1 MKETNTVSPP
11 HTDDETAP
19 VPSAPHETIAPGP
32 QRLERRLIIVGGIVI
47 LSYIG
52 GLIGLALLP
61 LLASE
66 QPLLLMLI
74 YPVSGALFLIAPKF
88 DPVTFVA
95 IATVRR
101 VVVHILFYL
110 LGRWYGDRALSWV
123 GQRGGSDASGMAAL
137 VVRFFARFGWAIV
150 TIFPG
155 PFPSI
160 LAGSSRMRWP
170 LFLALD
176 LLGTIVS
183 VAIVRVAATA
193 ASGPLATVL
202 RFIDQNS
209 RWLTIITVV
218 ATVAWVLFQQ
228 ARQGKQVEEEEAKQ
242 PLDG

>member
-1 MKETNTVSPP
+1 VSPP
-11 HTDDETAP
+11 HTDDETPP
-19 VPSAPHETIAPGP
+19 VTITPRDGTVPGP
-32 QRLERRLIIVGGIVI
+32 QRIERRLIIVGGIVI

-66 QPLLLMLI
+66 QPLLLLLI

-88 DPVTFVA
+88 DPVAFVT

-101 VVVHILFYL
+101 VVVHVLFYL
-110 LGRWYGDRALSWV
+110 LGRWYGDRALAWV
-123 GQRGGSDASGMAAL
+123 VQRSGSDASGMASL
-137 VVRFFARFGWAIV
+137 VERFFGRFGWAIV

-155 PFPSI
+155 PLPSV
-160 LAGSSRMRWP
+160 LAGSTRLRWP

-183 VAIVRVAATA
+183 VAIVRAAATA

-218 ATVAWVLFQQ
+218 ATVAWVLMQQ
-228 ARQGKQVEEEEAKQ
+228 MRQGKQVEEEETEPQVEA
-242 PLDG
+242 

>member
-1 MKETNTVSPP
+1 VSPP
-11 HTDDETAP
+11 HTDDETIP
-19 VPSAPHETIAPGP
+19 VAIVPHDSTAPGP
-32 QRLERRLIIVGGIVI
+32 RKVDRRLIVVGGIVI

-66 QPLLLMLI
+66 QPLLLLLL
-74 YPVSGALFLIAPKF
+74 YPVSAALFLIAPKF
-88 DPVTFVA
+88 DPLFFVTLVT
-95 IATVRR
+95 IRR

-110 LGRWYGDRALSWV
+110 LGRWYGDRALAWV
-123 GQRGGSDASGMAAL
+123 VQRGGSDASGMAAL
-137 VVRFFARFGWAIV
+137 VERFFGRFGWAIV

-155 PFPSI
+155 PLPST
-160 LAGSSRMRWP
+160 LAGSTRMRWP

-209 RWLTIITVV
+209 RWLTVITVV
-218 ATVAWVLFQQ
+218 ITVAWISIQQ
-228 ARQGKQVEEEEAKQ
+228 MRQGTRKEDAEGGE
-242 PLDG
+242 

>member
-1 MKETNTVSPP
+1 MSPP
-11 HTDDETAP
+11 PPDDESRP
-19 VPSAPHETIAPGP
+19 VASAQNDDTSPGP
-32 QRLERRLIIVGGIVI
+32 PRLERRLIVVGGIVI
-47 LSYIG
+47 LSYVG

-61 LLASE
+61 LLASK

-95 IATVRR
+95 LATVRR
-101 VVVHILFYL
+101 VVIHVLFYL
-110 LGRWYGDRALSWV
+110 LGYWYGDRALSWV
-123 GQRGGSDASGMAAL
+123 VQRGGSDARGMAAL
-137 VVRFFARFGWAIV
+137 VQRFFGRFGWAIV

-155 PFPSI
+155 PLPSA
-160 LAGSSRMRWP
+160 LAGSTRMRWP

-209 RWLTIITVV
+209 RWLTVITVV
-218 ATVAWVLFQQ
+218 ATVAWVLIQQ
-228 ARQGKQVEEEEAKQ
+228 MRQGKQEEELE
-242 PLDG
+242 PTEES

>member
-1 MKETNTVSPP
+1 MSPP
-11 HTDDETAP
+11 HTDDEITPVANAP
-19 VPSAPHETIAPGP
+19 RGDTTPGP
-32 QRLERRLIIVGGIVI
+32 QRIERRLIIVGGIVI

-88 DPVTFVA
+88 DPVAFVT

-101 VVVHILFYL
+101 VVVHVLFYL
-110 LGRWYGDRALSWV
+110 LGRWYGDRALAWV
-123 GQRGGSDASGMAAL
+123 VQRGGSDASGMASL
-137 VVRFFARFGWAIV
+137 VERFFGRFGWAIV

-155 PFPSI
+155 PLPSV
-160 LAGSSRMRWP
+160 LAGSTRLRWP

-209 RWLTIITVV
+209 RWLTIITVI
-218 ATVAWVLFQQ
+218 ATVAWVLIQQ
-228 ARQGKQVEEEEAKQ
+228 ARQGKQVEEEEPAAEV
-242 PLDG
+242 